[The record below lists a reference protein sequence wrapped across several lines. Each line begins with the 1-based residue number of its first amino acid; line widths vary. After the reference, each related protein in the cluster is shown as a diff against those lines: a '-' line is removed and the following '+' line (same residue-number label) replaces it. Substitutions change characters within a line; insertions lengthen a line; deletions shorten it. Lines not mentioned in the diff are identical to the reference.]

1 MPNNSRGITL
11 EKLNRHFDRSERH
24 LKEIRSEAVGDTRL
38 STMVDLWEKQLAES
52 RDELSRL
59 LETKTKKDQYPWYY

>member
-52 RDELSRL
+52 RASVSRW
-59 LETKTKKDQYPWYY
+59 LEINSKTER

>member
-1 MPNNSRGITL
+1 MKKAL
-11 EKLNRHFDRSERH
+11 EKLNGHFDRSERH

-59 LETKTKKDQYPWYY
+59 LESKTKTER

>member
-1 MPNNSRGITL
+1 MKKAL
-11 EKLNRHFDRSERH
+11 EKLNGHFDRSERH

-52 RDELSRL
+52 RASVSRW
-59 LETKTKKDQYPWYY
+59 LEINSKTER